1 MLPRLMVG
9 LPSFRRYA
17 KVFFLFLC
25 WAVAFH
31 GGIFTYLEELDNTYV
46 TSILTFC
53 ASWIRSYDFILH
65 PLLVYVSLQIWR
77 VIWSRTYREFISRLM
92 FILILVV
99 MSLTSFPVAW
109 GVIKWFY
116 CALDKLYETRA
127 GRTGICLG
135 ECWKVWTELALFAA
149 VFISAAF
156 GWDLDGGYY
165 RQAVD
170 KAIEKRKQEK
180 EAEKAAKAEIESL
193 TVAEEGVRE
202 KV

>member
-1 MLPRLMVG
+1 MVA

-25 WAVAFH
+25 WAVTIH
-31 GGIFTYLEELDNTYV
+31 GGIFTYLEELHNTYA

-53 ASWIRSYDFILH
+53 ASWISSYAFILY
-65 PLLVYVSLQIWR
+65 PLLVYVNLQIWR
-77 VIWSRTYREFISRLM
+77 VFWSRTYREYVSRPVFI
-92 FILILVV
+92 VV
-99 MSLTSFPVAW
+99 RVAASLTSFSVAW
-109 GVIKWFY
+109 DVIKRFY
-116 CALDKLYETRA
+116 CALDKLYEIRA

-165 RQAVD
+165 RKSVY
-170 KAIEKRKQEK
+170 KALEKRKQEK
-180 EAEKAAKAEIESL
+180 ETEKAAKAEMESL
-193 TVAEEGVRE
+193 SVAEEGVRE